1 MVFHFYLM
9 SYGIIMALLLIS
21 HDRAVLGKLVTT
33 IWEISEGSE
42 GSVHVY
48 TGNYSEY
55 MEQKQLEREQQNQA
69 QNNI

>member
-33 IWEISEGSE
+33 IWEISEGS
-42 GSVHVY
+42 VHVY